1 MYASAFGQNYKT
13 ISNSDKLEYPS
24 DNYGNIGFIKTPL
37 SIKSNITTNLFNT
50 SKDTLVYNGVNAINI
65 VIMGDG
71 FLTSEQDSFIY
82 YSNKI
87 VDKFYST
94 KPFSDYKKSFNFYI
108 INIQS
113 TESGVKHPITAPD
126 CDPLMPYSNPTTPF
140 GCTFDYGNVHR
151 LVYAVNQS
159 VVNQILTE
167 NFPNASYGIILVN
180 SKFYGGSG
188 GTYPVTTKN
197 IQSSDIMIHEFGH
210 RFANLADEY
219 TVNSSCGSDHPNVTN
234 IISPLKWDSIVHT
247 YYLGANYCNSWYRPE
262 PNCKMQN
269 LSYPFCKV
277 CQKIIENK
285 IKSMTLAT
293 QRKVLSELICATT
306 CGPCGTFDPIFES
319 FMNTNITKVTYTE
332 RHTSIPSPD
341 PYYLQSNPYSQW
353 YMNFNGIVSNPVFY
367 WDGKF
372 HFTND
377 ANQACFDSIQ
387 AKPSYLQISGQYHL
401 NAAKDSIFISVSL
414 NPLANISGNLYIH
427 TNIKFTDPSNHDA
440 YAFSSVYGET
450 LISNLIAN
458 NGVSYTFKQK
468 IPTTFTVAYN
478 KDSLKVIIYVQNHI
492 NSNPNVNDPPI
503 HEVYNSA
510 YAVKQGITYPP
521 LSVNNQIGLEIC
533 PQSGFIDQ
541 TISGGQTPYYYI
553 WNNGLTTE
561 DITLLIHGNY
571 SCTITSTDGQIVI
584 KNYTVGSQIIGAVS
598 GVSVIP
604 LSNSKIKITCNA
616 VANANKYQFQYKIN
630 GTTVWS
636 NKEVGYPY
644 ITISNL
650 LPNTSYQIR
659 LRARCK
665 TGIVYKN
672 GTWSG
677 TYTVSTPSRL
687 EEISPITNDNI
698 LYIYDIYGRLVYK
711 GLNIPIDF
719 SYYEDGIYF
728 FKINNIVTK
737 KMIIK

>member
-1 MYASAFGQNYKT
+1 MYTNTFGQNYNKFN
-13 ISNSDKLEYPS
+13 NSDKLEYPS
-24 DNYGNIGFIKTPL
+24 DNSGNIGFIKTPFNV
-37 SIKSNITTNLFNT
+37 KSTIINNLYNS

-71 FLTSEQDSFIY
+71 FLVTEQDSFIY
-82 YSNKI
+82 YANKI
-87 VDKFYST
+87 INKFYST
-94 KPFSDYKKSFNFYI
+94 KPFSDYKKSFNFYT

-113 TESGVKHPITAPD
+113 TESGVKHPVTAPD

-140 GCTFDYGNVHR
+140 GCTFDYSNVHR

-159 VVNQILTE
+159 VVNQVLTE

-188 GTYPVTTKN
+188 GTYPVATKN
-197 IQSSDIMIHEFGH
+197 IQSSDIMIHEFDH

-234 IISPLKWDSIVHT
+234 ILSPLKWDSIVHT

-277 CQKIIENK
+277 CQKVIENQ
-285 IKSMTLAT
+285 IKSMTLT
-293 QRKVLSELICATT
+293 TPRKVLSEYICATT
-306 CGPCGTFDPIFES
+306 CAPCTPFSPIIRTLMANNNS
-319 FMNTNITKVTYTE
+319 KVTYTE
-332 RHTSIPSPD
+332 KHTQIPSPD

-387 AKPSYLQISGQYHL
+387 AKPSYLQISGLYHL

-414 NPLANISGNLYIH
+414 NPLANISGNLYLH
-427 TNIKFTDPSNHDA
+427 TNVKFTDPTHHDS

-450 LISNLIAN
+450 AIPDLIAN

-468 IPTTFTVAYN
+468 IPTTFTVTYN
-478 KDSLKVIIYVQNHI
+478 KDSLRVIIYVQSHT
-492 NSNPNVNDPPI
+492 NSNPIVNDPPT
-503 HEVYNSA
+503 HEVFNTT
-510 YAVKQGITYPP
+510 YAVKQGVTFPP
-521 LSVNNQIGLEIC
+521 LVLANQIGIEIC
-533 PQSGFIDQ
+533 PQSGFINQ
-541 TISGGQTPYYYI
+541 TTTGGQIPYYYI

-561 DITLLIHGNY
+561 DINLLIHGSY
-571 SCTITSTDGQIVI
+571 SCTITSTDGQTVI
-584 KNYTVGSQIIGAVS
+584 KNYTIGSQAIGSIS
-598 GVSVIP
+598 GVSIIP
-604 LSNSKIKITCNA
+604 LTNSKIKITCNT
-616 VANANKYQFQYKIN
+616 VVNANKYQFQYKIY
-630 GTTVWS
+630 GTTTWT
-636 NKEVGYPY
+636 NKEVGYSY
-644 ITISNL
+644 VTISNL
-650 LPNTSYQIR
+650 LPNTIYQIR

-665 TGIVYKN
+665 TGLVYKN
-672 GTWSG
+672 GAWSG
-677 TYTVSTPSRL
+677 TYTTSTPLRL
-687 EEISPITNDNI
+687 EEIYPIINDNI
-698 LYIYDIYGRLVYK
+698 LYIYDIYGRLIYQN
-711 GLNIPIDF
+711 LDIPTDF
-719 SYYEDGIYF
+719 SSYINGIYF
-728 FKINNIVTK
+728 FKINNVVTK
-737 KMIIK
+737 KMIIN